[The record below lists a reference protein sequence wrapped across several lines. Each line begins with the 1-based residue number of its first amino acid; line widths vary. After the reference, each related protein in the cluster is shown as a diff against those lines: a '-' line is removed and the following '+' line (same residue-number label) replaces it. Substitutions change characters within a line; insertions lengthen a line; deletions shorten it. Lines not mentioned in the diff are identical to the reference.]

1 MSRPTLEVADLV
13 RSAGTAFI
21 ERNRR
26 WIRWTHIKVLL
37 AIARCRTAALGGH
50 IDECTRCGHRA
61 TISYNSCRNRHCP
74 KCQTGARERWIQA
87 RHCEPLPSPYVHVV
101 FTLPPQLAALA
112 LQNKKLI
119 YGLLLRASAETLL
132 EVARNP
138 RHLGAEID
146 FFSVLHTWD
155 QKLQIHPHVH
165 CVVAAGGL
173 SLDHTRWIRSH
184 PRFFLPIPVL
194 RRESRGKFVDGLKS
208 AFQHRQLHLVRGSG
222 AARATQILRCL
233 AATAVSQKLGVYSK
247 PPFGGPECVLQY
259 LGRYTHRVAIANHR
273 LVSFAD
279 GQVTF
284 RWRDSADHNQ
294 KKLMTLSLDE
304 FLRRFL
310 LHLLPKGFVR
320 IRHFG
325 FLANRRRSTLLPL
338 CLAALGIAPSQTE
351 PESSTAQESDP
362 LWRCPKCDGPMAVI
376 ERLTAAQL
384 QLRSPPLWVN
394 YCGMKLLS
402 HNSQT
407 LHGSPRSA
415 RVRLAP
421 DPILLRA
428 LCHTVFDHR
437 FSLPHSRAL
446 PSPLPCPLPP
456 TPTPLPRCI
465 QFV

>member
-1 MSRPTLEVADLV
+1 MSRPLLEVADLIH
-13 RSAGTAFI
+13 SAGTAFI
-21 ERNRR
+21 ERNRN

-74 KCQTGARERWIQA
+74 KCQTGARERWLQA
-87 RHCEPLPSPYVHVV
+87 RQRELLPSPYVHVV
-101 FTLPPQLAALA
+101 FTLPPQLASLA
-112 LQNKKLI
+112 LQNKKVI

-138 RHLGAEID
+138 THLGAEIG
-146 FFSVLHTWD
+146 FFSVLHTWN

-194 RRESRGKFVDGLKS
+194 RRVFRGKFVDGLKS
-208 AFQHRQLHLVRGSG
+208 AFQHGQLHLSG
-222 AARATQILRCL
+222 DLALLAQPKFL
-233 AATAVSQKLGVYSK
+233 AAWLRPLFRKSWVVYSK
-247 PPFGGPECVLQY
+247 PPFGGPEYVLQY
-259 LGRYTHRVAIANHR
+259 LGRYTHRVAISNHR
-273 LVSFAD
+273 LVSLAD

-325 FLANRRRSTLLPL
+325 FLANRRRSMLLPL
-338 CLAALGIAPSQTE
+338 CFSALGTVPPQIE
-351 PESSTAQESDP
+351 PETSPAQQSDP
-362 LWRCPKCDGPMAVI
+362 LWSCPKCGGPMVVI
-376 ERLTAAQL
+376 ERLTAAQI
-384 QLRSPPLWVN
+384 QLRSPPL
-394 YCGMKLLS
+394 LL
-402 HNSQT
+402 NT
-407 LHGSPRSA
+407 A
-415 RVRLAP
+415 A
-421 DPILLRA
+421 
-428 LCHTVFDHR
+428 
-437 FSLPHSRAL
+437 
-446 PSPLPCPLPP
+446 
-456 TPTPLPRCI
+456 
-465 QFV
+465 